1 MKEYQVKITPKAK
14 DDMEEI
20 YNYIAYSL
28 LAPQAAM
35 NQYNNIA
42 DAILSLSTMPE
53 RCPLMQSKL
62 AFNLN
67 LRCLLVGN
75 YSVLFR
81 VNDQVTIVGIL
92 YSSSNI
98 DKILSQRIK
107 QSRPFLGGFFYTQKR
122 FPKTAPNF

>member
-1 MKEYQVKITPKAK
+1 MKEYQVNITPKAK

-53 RCPLMQSKL
+53 R
-62 AFNLN
+62 
-67 LRCLLVGN
+67 
-75 YSVLFR
+75 
-81 VNDQVTIVGIL
+81 
-92 YSSSNI
+92 
-98 DKILSQRIK
+98 
-107 QSRPFLGGFFYTQKR
+107 
-122 FPKTAPNF
+122 

>member
-42 DAILSLSTMPE
+42 DAILSL
-53 RCPLMQSKL
+53 
-62 AFNLN
+62 
-67 LRCLLVGN
+67 
-75 YSVLFR
+75 
-81 VNDQVTIVGIL
+81 
-92 YSSSNI
+92 
-98 DKILSQRIK
+98 
-107 QSRPFLGGFFYTQKR
+107 
-122 FPKTAPNF
+122 

>member
-20 YNYIAYSL
+20 YNYIAH
-28 LAPQAAM
+28 AAM
-35 NQYNNIA
+35 NQYNKIA
-42 DAILSLSTMPE
+42 DAILSLSIMPE

-62 AFNLN
+62 GLRLK

-81 VNDQVTIVGIL
+81 VNDQVTIVRIL
-92 YSSSNI
+92 YSSSNL
-98 DKILSQRIK
+98 DKILSK
-107 QSRPFLGGFFYTQKR
+107 E
-122 FPKTAPNF
+122 

>member
-1 MKEYQVKITPKAK
+1 MKEYQVKITPKSK

-53 RCPLMQSKL
+53 GCPLMQSKL

-81 VNDQVTIVGIL
+81 VNDQVTIVRIL

-98 DKILSQRIK
+98 DKIMSK
-107 QSRPFLGGFFYTQKR
+107 E
-122 FPKTAPNF
+122 

>member
-1 MKEYQVKITPKAK
+1 MKEYQVNITPKAK
-14 DDMEEI
+14 DDMEDI

-98 DKILSQRIK
+98 DKILSK
-107 QSRPFLGGFFYTQKR
+107 E
-122 FPKTAPNF
+122 

>member
-14 DDMEEI
+14 GDMEEI
-20 YNYIAYSL
+20 YNYIAHSL

-35 NQYNNIA
+35 NQYNKIA
-42 DAILSLSTMPE
+42 DAILSLSIMPE

-62 AFNLN
+62 GLRLK

-81 VNDQVTIVGIL
+81 VNDQVTIVRIL
-92 YSSSNI
+92 YSSSDL
-98 DKILSQRIK
+98 DKILSK
-107 QSRPFLGGFFYTQKR
+107 E
-122 FPKTAPNF
+122 